1 MKLLP
6 MNPAP
11 PVTSS
16 FISAPRHLPDVF
28 AREVPRQTTLVA
40 RRRRRRGVQVGEMN
54 DAAGALAEIA
64 HAVRDAW
71 RLNARL
77 ASGENS
83 MRATRPRP
91 VAADIHRRSCCSSAT
106 QAGGPRRR

>member
-40 RRRRRRGVQVGEMN
+40 RRRLRREVQVGEIN

-64 HAVRDAW
+64 HAVRDAG
-71 RLNARL
+71 RDDEQSR
-77 ASGENS
+77 
-83 MRATRPRP
+83 RAGAEPDLPPGPLCARPRAHLEAP
-91 VAADIHRRSCCSSAT
+91 
-106 QAGGPRRR
+106 

>member
-16 FISAPRHLPDVF
+16 FISAPRNLPDVF

-40 RRRRRRGVQVGEMN
+40 RRRLRREVQIGEIN

-64 HAVRDAW
+64 HAVRDAG
-71 RLNARL
+71 RDDEQSGRAVAEHEPLPGAVGARAL
-77 ASGENS
+77 AHVEQQ
-83 MRATRPRP
+83 
-91 VAADIHRRSCCSSAT
+91 H
-106 QAGGPRRR
+106 Q